1 MKILFLGDIVGVSG
15 CNAVKKYLPKIIQ
28 EKNIDFVVV
37 NGENAA
43 KEGVG
48 ITENIIEELLKSGV
62 DVITTGNHVWDQK
75 ETYEYIKNQKRLLRP
90 FNLSSNTPGKGFSIF
105 NSKKKLKVGVLNL
118 MGNVFMKKCDD
129 VFITAKNFLKNNKLK
144 DKYAFLIVDFH
155 AEITS
160 EKMAIGQVFDGHA
173 TFVVGTHTHVPTND
187 GRVLNKGTAYLTDAG
202 MCGDYNPVIGMNAE
216 NSINRFYKR
225 ESIKHYP
232 AEGEA
237 SLCGAIIEANP
248 KNGLSLN
255 ISQFIFGGQLQ
266 KDN

>member
-1 MKILFLGDIVGVSG
+1 MNILFLGDIVGNSG
-15 CNAVKKYLPKIIQ
+15 CHAVKKFLPEIIKSKKI
-28 EKNIDFVVV
+28 NFVVV

-48 ITENIIEELLKSGV
+48 ITENIVNELLSCGV

-75 ETYEYIKNQKRLLRP
+75 ETFEFIKKQKRLLRP
-90 FNLSSNTPGKGFSIF
+90 LNLSGDVPGDGFGIYDSF
-105 NSKKKLKVGVLNL
+105 GGYRVGVLNL
-118 MGNVFMKKCDD
+118 MGNVFMKKSDD
-129 VFITAKNFLKNNKLK
+129 VFLKSKEFLDENILRENY
-144 DKYAFLIVDFH
+144 DFLIVDFH
-155 AEITS
+155 GEITS
-160 EKMAIGQVFDGHA
+160 EKMAIGHVFDGKA

-187 GRVLNKGTAYLTDAG
+187 GRILTKGTAYLTDAG
-202 MCGDYNPVIGMNAE
+202 MCGDYNSVIGMNAK

-225 ESIKHYP
+225 DSIKHFP

-237 SLCGAIIEANP
+237 SLCGAIIQANP
-248 KNGLSLN
+248 KNGLALN